1 MLSQCIS
8 ALALVLPSW
17 KFYSLPHQFTT
28 NGLVG
33 VINIT
38 ATRASRGNNSNAAFI
53 RTLSE
58 FRPCAK
64 AMNSC
69 FFFLFCWSSALF
81 IPRLIHKAA
90 LSYASVICHH
100 FPPSLYFVLG
110 YVLKVL
116 LKEMVCR
123 FQKSDLK
130 PALSAQTAVKS

>member
-69 FFFLFCWSSALF
+69 FFFPLLLVISTFYSAVNPQGCAQLCQCNLSPFPTLSLFCA
-81 IPRLIHKAA
+81 RLCFK
-90 LSYASVICHH
+90 
-100 FPPSLYFVLG
+100 G
-110 YVLKVL
+110 
-116 LKEMVCR
+116 
-123 FQKSDLK
+123 
-130 PALSAQTAVKS
+130 AVKGNGLSFPEV